1 MDLPRKKVV
10 LVSDDD
16 NTSRQIISHYVQK
29 LGYKAVTAEDGDEC
43 IRCISEHPVDFIL
56 LDINMPKKNG
66 FEVMLYLKAHKI
78 DTPVIMV
85 TASNDIPDAVKCIK
99 LGALEY
105 LTKPLNFERLEIA
118 MRNALAESSLKKE
131 LEVMQKGLVNKELFH
146 GIIGKSNAI
155 KQTLEEVR
163 LVMDTELNVLIIGES
178 GTGKEL
184 FAQAIH
190 QGSKRKN
197 GPFVSVNCAAIS
209 SNLAD
214 SILFGHIK
222 GSFTGADKDH
232 FGFFEQADNGT
243 LFLDEIGDMDS
254 EIQAKILRVLQE
266 RKIRRVGEKKERSI
280 DIRIISATNR
290 DFAEAIKN
298 NVFREDLYYRLE
310 EFLLF
315 IPPLRERREDI
326 PVLAQYFLDEF
337 SRTNHIESLQFNPEA
352 LKNLENY
359 QWPGNIRELRN
370 AVQRSA
376 VTRKG
381 NVIDTLLTAFIPG
394 SKSISSTEN
403 ILHGSTQHTTIPQ
416 ESNGNHS
423 SYSLE
428 NNERD
433 AIIKA
438 YKASNGNLTKTA
450 LMLGIGRATLYRK
463 LDKFGL
469 ENLKTG

>member
-29 LGYKAVTAEDGDEC
+29 LGYTAVTAEDGDEC
-43 IRCISEHPVDFIL
+43 IRRISEQPVDFIL

-131 LEVMQKGLVNKELFH
+131 VEVMQKGLVNKELFH

-190 QGSKRKN
+190 KGSKRKN

-232 FGFFEQADNGT
+232 FGFFEQADQGT

-266 RKIRRVGEKKERSI
+266 RKIRRVGEKKERNI

-298 NVFREDLYYRLE
+298 NAFREDLYYRLE

-315 IPPLRERREDI
+315 IPPLRKRREDI
-326 PVLAQYFLDEF
+326 TVLAQYFLDEF
-337 SRTNHIESLQFNPEA
+337 SRTNHIEPLQFNPEA
-352 LKNLENY
+352 LKILENY

-381 NVIDTLLTAFIPG
+381 NVIDTLQTAFIPG

-403 ILHGSTQHTTIPQ
+403 KLPDSNQHTTIPQ

-428 NNERD
+428 DNERD

-438 YKASNGNLTKTA
+438 YEASNGNLTKTA
-450 LMLGIGRATLYRK
+450 RMLGIGRATLYRK